1 MEYRLKRTELFF
13 LDDILQKKTISM
25 IYYKKTI
32 SKIFKAPQ
40 EANI

>member
-1 MEYRLKRTELFF
+1 MEYRLKITELFF

-32 SKIFKAPQ
+32 SKIFPCFVCFM
-40 EANI
+40 I